1 MIHVKRAGAHWEAR
15 SLMDAAI
22 VGVYGSG
29 SGFDGQLDTLKRDPF
44 LAQTGIAFF
53 SGKINARKRKLSCR
67 LAKRNRR
74 PLSVCDYAVAASN
87 H

>member
-1 MIHVKRAGAHWEAR
+1 
-15 SLMDAAI
+15 MDDAM
-22 VGVYGSG
+22 VGV
-29 SGFDGQLDTLKRDPF
+29 FTVGQLDTLKRDPF

-53 SGKINARKRKLSCR
+53 SGKINAHRQQKLSCR

-74 PLSVCDYAVAASN
+74 PLTVCNYAVDALS

>member
-15 SLMDAAI
+15 N
-22 VGVYGSG
+22 GVYGSG

-53 SGKINARKRKLSCR
+53 SGKINAQKRKLSCR

-74 PLSVCDYAVAASN
+74 PLLVCDYAVAASN

>member
-15 SLMDAAI
+15 SLMDDAMYS
-22 VGVYGSG
+22 GVYGSG

-53 SGKINARKRKLSCR
+53 SGKINALKERKLPWPIARAWR
-67 LAKRNRR
+67 LRK
-74 PLSVCDYAVAASN
+74 
-87 H
+87 

>member
-1 MIHVKRAGAHWEAR
+1 
-15 SLMDAAI
+15 MDDAM
-22 VGVYGSG
+22 VGV
-29 SGFDGQLDTLKRDPF
+29 FTVGQLDTLKRDPF

-74 PLSVCDYAVAASN
+74 PLTVCDYAVAASN